1 MRRAFGF
8 ADLTM
13 DILVDTANKL
23 LGMSNGNRNSNAAA
37 PAAAAAAAA
46 AAEQIEENVAVRTA
60 QRRGDFDMDVGVSQR
75 DFNARFKIKGYC

>member
-46 AAEQIEENVAVRTA
+46 AEQIEENVAVRTA
-60 QRRGDFDMDVGVSQR
+60 QRRGDFDLDVGASQR

>member
-23 LGMSNGNRNSNAAA
+23 LGMSNGKRNSNAAA
-37 PAAAAAAAA
+37 PAAA

-60 QRRGDFDMDVGVSQR
+60 QRRGDFDLDVGASQR